1 MGLFKDGYDQL
12 VTKLKTITGLPVIS
26 DPRVVNP
33 PCALLEA
40 PVIAMPTNVVAD
52 MEFRLVVI
60 GLGAGDNRTMDQ
72 LLDIADLVR
81 AAEIGLTAARPTTV
95 SYGGLDYAAY
105 ELTIRTKV
113 AP

>member
-12 VTKLKTITGLPVIS
+12 VTELKTITGLPVVN
-26 DPRVVNP
+26 DPRLINP

-40 PVIAMPTNVVAD
+40 PTIEMPTSVIAAMD
-52 MEFRLVVI
+52 FRLVII
-60 GLGAGDNRTMDQ
+60 GVGAGDNRTMDQ

-95 SYGGLDYAAY
+95 TYAGLDYAAY
-105 ELTIRTKV
+105 ELNIRTKV
-113 AP
+113 SP